1 MRGLWSTL
9 ALVLILA
16 GLGGYIYF
24 VDSKRPAAGVEVKDK
39 VFTVEA
45 DAIREIRVTSG
56 EETTVLVKADDG
68 WKVTEPV
75 ATDADAT
82 EASSL
87 VTNLASAEVNRVVE
101 ENASDL
107 GAYGLATPRV
117 RVGFKTEGAS
127 GELLLGTT
135 TPTQGDVYAMKGD
148 DKRVFLVSSFLET
161 TFDKKPF
168 DLRDKRI
175 VRFERD
181 KIENVQIA
189 RGEDTMA
196 LARSGSEWTIES
208 PSKGRADYSAV
219 EGLLT
224 RLSTAGMASI
234 ADPQPADLT
243 KFGLDKPSMTIT
255 LGAGSSQAVL
265 DMGRQD
271 GETRYARD
279 RSRPM
284 VFTLD
289 TTLTTDLTKAF
300 DDYRKKDLFEF
311 RPFNADRLR
320 VSRVS
325 GSETKT
331 YELEKTRVD
340 DKDQWRISE
349 NGGAAR
355 DAENAKVEDLLS
367 KLTALRVSSFA
378 DRPRATGLDRP
389 ELTVSVSYDGGKFER
404 VRVGQAGDTHYGQ
417 HEGEAAVGALDSSA
431 VTAALEAL
439 DAAAAPPAPPAP
451 TEKKQ

>member
-24 VDSKRPAAGVEVKDK
+24 VDSKAPAAGVEVKDK

-45 DAIREIRVTSG
+45 DAIREMRVTSG
-56 EETTVLVKADDG
+56 DQTTVLAKGDDG

-75 ATDADAT
+75 AADADAT

-87 VTNLASAEVNRVVE
+87 VTNVSSAEINRVVE

-107 GAYGLATPRV
+107 GPYGLASPRV
-117 RVGFKTEGAS
+117 RIGFKTDGAS
-127 GELLLGTT
+127 GELLLGDT
-135 TPTQGDVYAMKGD
+135 TPTQGDVYAMKAD
-148 DKRVFLVSSFLET
+148 DKRVFLVSSYLQT

-181 KIENVQIA
+181 KVERVQIE

-196 LARSGSEWTIES
+196 FARSGSEWTIES

-234 ADPQPADLT
+234 ADSQPADLA
-243 KFGLDKPSMTIT
+243 KYGLDTPAMSIT
-255 LGAGSSQAVL
+255 LGAGSSQTVL
-265 DMGRQD
+265 DVGSEE
-271 GETRYARD
+271 GESQYARD

-289 TTLTTDLTKAF
+289 KTLTTDLTRSF

-311 RPFNADRLR
+311 RPFNADRVR
-320 VSRVS
+320 VTRVTDGTS
-325 GSETKT
+325 KT
-331 YELEKTRVD
+331 YEFDKTRVND
-340 DKDQWRISE
+340 NDQWRVAE
-349 NGGAAR
+349 DGGEAR
-355 DAENAKVEDLLS
+355 DADNAAVEDLLS
-367 KLTALRVSSFA
+367 KLTALRASSFA

-389 ELTVSVSYDGGKFER
+389 VLAVSASYDGGKFER
-404 VRVGQAGDTHYGQ
+404 VRVGQAGSAYFGQ
-417 HEGEAAVGALDSSA
+417 HEGEAAIGDLDAAA
-431 VTAALEAL
+431 VTAALQAV
-439 DAAAAPPAPPAP
+439 DAAVAPPAQ